1 MLVMSA
7 TPIPRTLALMIYGDL
22 SLSVLDE
29 LPKGRQKI
37 ETYAITSDKRQRAYG
52 YLKKHIDEGYQC
64 YVICPLIEEGE
75 SDMASVEEY
84 REKLLEN
91 KIFEGCTIE
100 VLHGKLKNK
109 EKNEIMERFAN
120 GETDILVSTTVV
132 EVGVDVPNAAI
143 ILIENAERYGLSQLH
158 QLRGR
163 VGRGNVKSTCILIS
177 DAQNEEAVSRM
188 KVMVSS
194 SDGFKIAEED
204 LRLRGPG
211 NFFGNQQHGLP
222 KMKIA
227 DIKTD
232 METLKNAQNCAQ
244 EILNRDFELNNEEH
258 KALKGEI
265 RLLFDSVGEYG
276 LN

>member
-1 MLVMSA
+1 MSA

-52 YLKKHIDEGYQC
+52 YLRKHIDEGYQC
-64 YVICPLIEEGE
+64 YIICPLIEEGE

-84 REKLLEN
+84 KEKLEKN
-91 KIFEGCTIE
+91 KIFSGCKVET
-100 VLHGKLKNK
+100 LHGKLKNK
-109 EKNEIMERFAN
+109 EKNEIMERFSK

-143 ILIENAERYGLSQLH
+143 ILIENSERYGLSQLH

-163 VGRGNVKSTCILIS
+163 VGRGKVKSTCILIS
-177 DAQNEEAVSRM
+177 DAQNEEALSRM
-188 KVMVSS
+188 RIMVSS
-194 SDGFKIAEED
+194 CDGFKIAEED

-227 DIKTD
+227 DIKAD
-232 METLKNAQNCAQ
+232 METLKTAQVCAQ
-244 EILNRDFELNNEEH
+244 EILNSDITLSKEEN
-258 KALKGEI
+258 KSLKGEI
-265 RLLFDSVGEYG
+265 RLLFDNVGEYG